1 MRLCLSALNIH
12 PKFMRMRS
20 GTMIHDVRDKTQS
33 VFVENNYFYF
43 AELIYTSIGND
54 I

>member
-1 MRLCLSALNIH
+1 
-12 PKFMRMRS
+12 MRMRS